1 MQDFCAI
8 LQKALPTEVCQY
20 SHLSNVISIYTQAVT
35 KGLNTRTVQNHSK
48 IPFSLPLTCLKNMVA
63 LL

>member
-35 KGLNTRTVQNHSK
+35 KGLKHTYSTKSQ
-48 IPFSLPLTCLKNMVA
+48 
-63 LL
+63 